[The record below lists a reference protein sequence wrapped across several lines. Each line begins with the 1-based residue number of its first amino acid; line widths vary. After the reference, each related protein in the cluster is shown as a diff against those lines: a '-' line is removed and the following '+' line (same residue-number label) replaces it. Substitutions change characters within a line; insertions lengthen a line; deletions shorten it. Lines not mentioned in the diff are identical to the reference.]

1 MKNQI
6 AKISVAVVTATI
18 LFSGCA
24 NNAQIKQSKAF
35 DRVQVDN
42 YKTNPHYYKPV
53 TLKLPK
59 TNFNG
64 KVSNEYDITTYDF
77 SKDIDWLLKVKIQDH
92 YVDSVIKTPT
102 SYKIVLSGGDGFMT
116 FYYDYKINK
125 PDNSVTLTYRDNFE
139 FRKKG
144 GLFSMKI
151 NKVLQEYND
160 DAQVTFQRLDD
171 MYFYKN
177 DVTVTGKVISKLP
190 PQEVKTNLETTFGN
204 WMRSRY
210 DGVLFKGLKSQY
222 IKWNDKNKF
231 VGNHFYRLKNGKI
244 YAVLYTNVNNAKVGI
259 PVSFAVYPYRGGSK
273 VLYGSNIKYM
283 ISASSRET
291 FNKKDIAQLKAYI
304 KSVVN
309 K

>member
-1 MKNQI
+1 MKNRI
-6 AKISVAVVTATI
+6 AKISVAVITAAVLLT
-18 LFSGCA
+18 GCA

-42 YKTNPHYYKPV
+42 YKTNPEYCKPV

-59 TNFNG
+59 TDFNG
-64 KVSNEYDITTYDF
+64 RVSKEYDITTYDF

-92 YVDSVIKTPT
+92 YVGSVLKTPT
-102 SYKIVLSGGDGFMT
+102 SYKITLSGGDGFMT

-125 PDNSVTLTYRDNFE
+125 SDNSVTLIYRDNFE

-171 MYFYKN
+171 VY
-177 DVTVTGKVISKLP
+177 
-190 PQEVKTNLETTFGN
+190 
-204 WMRSRY
+204 
-210 DGVLFKGLKSQY
+210 
-222 IKWNDKNKF
+222 
-231 VGNHFYRLKNGKI
+231 FYRLKNGKI
-244 YAVLYTNVNNAKVGI
+244 YAVLYTNVNGSKVGI

-283 ISASSRET
+283 VSTSSRET